1 LAVVSAWML
10 ATGIDHSK
18 APIPNKTFAVHSRP
32 LHKDEMKEKTRGIHQ
47 NPGSLEEK

>member
-1 LAVVSAWML
+1 ML

-32 LHKDEMKEKTRGIHQ
+32 LHEDQTKKKKKNEGCIRILG
-47 NPGSLEEK
+47 EE